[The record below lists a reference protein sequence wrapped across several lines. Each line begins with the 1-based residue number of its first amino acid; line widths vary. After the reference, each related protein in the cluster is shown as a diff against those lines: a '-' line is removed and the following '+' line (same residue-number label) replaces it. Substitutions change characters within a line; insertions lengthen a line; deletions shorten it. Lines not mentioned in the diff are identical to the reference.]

1 MKKVWFFV
9 LALVPLLLSCQRQ
22 EADRHSRQVLSF
34 SISSPEVKSTYIP
47 SSSLG
52 SLPVYVS
59 ATYKKEGVAT
69 PFLTNRTFSR
79 GGDGKYHASPL
90 VYWPL
95 DGSLDFLAYAGTDD
109 VLSGSGNPSITWEAN
124 PSDGASITFTNTKAA
139 DIDLLW
145 ATANRKDKS
154 SGEVELD
161 FHHALA
167 RLELQVQVQ
176 AGSLNDGRL
185 RLKSVALETSL
196 GDRLALGGVFTI
208 DNTRNFPTGTW
219 SGLTTLSDYAFFTGQ
234 DITFSSTGST
244 SLVGLLDGTARV
256 ARDGVAVP
264 LVNMY
269 VPRQANKNLVVTY
282 SRNGKPD
289 TVQSVNLVRGDWEMG
304 KQYTYC
310 LEFAPP
316 LVQITVRTVGQQKD
330 DYYQDASSTGIST
343 FNHSWGE

>member
-1 MKKVWFFV
+1 MKKFSLLLV
-9 LALVPLLLSCQRQ
+9 LPVLCLLSCKRIPLY
-22 EADRHSRQVLSF
+22 D
-34 SISSPEVKSTYIP
+34 P
-47 SSSLG
+47 SSDVYLKLDISLETDVQWNKDLDLDVHPELAAKVYPE
-52 SLPVYVS
+52 LPEMVHVCFYDTES
-59 ATYKKEGVAT
+59 HKLAAQDYLPSEGGFIDIA
-69 PFLTNRTFSR
+69 P
-79 GGDGKYHASPL
+79 GMDDG
-90 VYWPL
+90 
-95 DGSLDFLAYAGTDD
+95 
-109 VLSGSGNPSITWEAN
+109 LSGTSDPSITWEAN

-139 DIDLLW
+139 GIDLLW

-154 SGEVELD
+154 SGAVELD

-167 RLELQVQVQ
+167 RLELHVQVP

-185 RLKSVALETSL
+185 CLKSVALETSPE
-196 GDRLALGGVFTI
+196 DRLALGGVFTI
-208 DNTRNFPTGTW
+208 DNTRNVPTGTW
-219 SGLTTLSDYAFFTGQ
+219 SELTTLSDYAFFTGQ

-264 LVNMY
+264 LVDMY

-282 SRNGKPD
+282 SLYDKPE

-330 DYYQDASSTGIST
+330 DYYEDASSTVIST